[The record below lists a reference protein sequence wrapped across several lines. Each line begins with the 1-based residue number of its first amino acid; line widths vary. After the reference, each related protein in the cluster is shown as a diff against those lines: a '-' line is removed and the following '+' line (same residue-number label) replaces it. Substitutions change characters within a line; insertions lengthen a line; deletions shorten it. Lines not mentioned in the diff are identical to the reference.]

1 MKFKTAAASMTALA
15 AATLIGQSA
24 LAAPLP
30 APAPASALLLKAA
43 YSSVVRDVQ
52 YELNQRGYDAGPV
65 DGYFGSRTSSA
76 ISAYQRKN
84 NLLVTGQASTGL
96 LVHIRNNGEKA
107 NTGGGDGDR
116 RKAVISRTQTRLQ
129 KLGYNVVST
138 GDVDFRTRAAIRD
151 YQRDNGLAVTG
162 DLDRQLVRHV
172 RIKARDEA
180 QDGDDEGLSTRD
192 LADIEN
198 GLRIRGYNVG
208 PVDGRIDSK
217 TTAAI
222 RAYQR
227 DRGDVIDG
235 EPSEK
240 LAKALKEG
248 VPASLDT
255 RENIRAVQ
263 AGLNSRGYAAGP
275 ADGVMGPSTRN
286 AIQAYRRQNQLGAS
300 ASITANLLESLNIET
315 SGSATA
321 STGGETTASSGI
333 EYTLRMSD
341 DFSDGNYTSNPP
353 WTAGAGAW
361 DASAG
366 KGLVSQVNQSAQE
379 NPGDQIIRG
388 LLGQAL
394 GVNLNQVAA
403 ISQSADLSNAFKVET
418 SVLGNLNDQVRMHL
432 GPYIGNDI
440 GSGYRLSFDETANN
454 RLSILVRNNGQTRTV
469 ASKTGVNLG
478 NGRRRAVVFAQDK
491 NGLVTVD
498 VDGDRILESRDTSYD
513 GTFNGYSFINAGGT
527 WAVHSVK
534 TYSAK

>member
-24 LAAPLP
+24 LAAPLA

-65 DGYFGSRTSSA
+65 DGYFGSRTSNA

-96 LVHIRNNGEKA
+96 LTHIRNNGGKA
-107 NTGGGDGDR
+107 STGSNGDR

-198 GLRIRGYNVG
+198 GLQIRGYNVG
-208 PVDGRIDSK
+208 PVYGRIDSK

-227 DRGDVIDG
+227 DRGDAIDG

-240 LAKALKEG
+240 LVKALKEG

-263 AGLNSRGYAAGP
+263 AELNSRGYAAGP

-300 ASITANLLESLNIET
+300 ASITANLLESLNIEA

-321 STGGETTASSGI
+321 STDSGSAASGGI

-341 DFSDGNYTSNPP
+341 DFSDGNYTTNPA
-353 WTAGAGAW
+353 WAVGAGAW
-361 DASAG
+361 EASAG
-366 KGLVSQVNQSAQE
+366 QGLVSQVNQSAQE

-418 SVLGNLNDQVRMHL
+418 SVLGNVNDQVRMHL

-454 RLSILVRNNGQTRTV
+454 RLSILARNNGQTRTV

-478 NGRRRAVVFAQDK
+478 NGRRRAVVFARDT
-491 NGLVTVD
+491 NGLISVD
-498 VDGDRILESRDTSYD
+498 VDGDRILESRDTSYS